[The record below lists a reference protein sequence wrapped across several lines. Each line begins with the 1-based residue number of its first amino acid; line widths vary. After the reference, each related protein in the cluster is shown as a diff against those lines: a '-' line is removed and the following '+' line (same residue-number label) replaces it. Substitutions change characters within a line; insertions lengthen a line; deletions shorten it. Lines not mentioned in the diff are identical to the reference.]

1 MLHSYSR
8 EFNFLQRSADLAIVL
23 ISWISLYYLRFF
35 IFEGDPG
42 PDFIFLKAAVVLVL
56 ISAYFFSREGLY
68 ESLRLATRQQEILR
82 ILKAN
87 LIAIIAFIVLLYF
100 VTDKRLSRAVMIGY
114 SLLSTF
120 ALIGFRMSVRSYLR
134 QLRAR
139 GKNLRTMLLVGHGWI
154 LEEFI
159 QALRE
164 NPDAGIQFVGW
175 IDSAGAANRLG
186 IPEFNGDLHQGRIQL
201 RPDQITVGYMGDE
214 TAKVQQILKD
224 HFNDVTPITVLPDL
238 SYSFVGYK
246 IDYVAGLPA
255 LVVNQ
260 PDFSDGDVLLKRA
273 FDFIACLL
281 GLLLLSPLLLVLAI
295 LVKVTSPGPVFF
307 GQERIGLDGKIF
319 KMWKFRSMKVS
330 AEAESTWTV
339 KDDPRRTSF
348 GTFLRKTS
356 FDELPQL
363 WNVLVGD
370 MSLVGPRPEQPRFVD
385 KFRHEI
391 PAYMLRHKM
400 KAGITGWAQV
410 NGWRGDTSLHERIAC
425 DLYYIKN
432 WSLLLDLKIL
442 FLTFWKGFINKNAY

>member
-1 MLHSYSR
+1 M
-8 EFNFLQRSADLAIVL
+8 ADLVIVL
-23 ISWISLYYLRFF
+23 LSWMALYYLRFF

-42 PDFIFLKAAVVLVL
+42 PNYIFLKAAAVLLV
-56 ISAYFFSREGLY
+56 ISGYFFSQEGLY
-68 ESLRLATRQQEILR
+68 ESMRLATRQQEILR

-87 LIAIIAFIVLLYF
+87 LIAIVAFIVLLYF

-114 SLLSTF
+114 ALLSTF
-120 ALIGFRMSVRSYLR
+120 SLVGFRMTVRTYLR
-134 QLRAR
+134 RLRAA
-139 GKNLRTMLLVGHGWI
+139 GKNLRSMLLVGHGWI
-154 LEEFI
+154 LEEFTKSL
-159 QALRE
+159 QE
-164 NPDAGIQFVGW
+164 NPDAGIQFVAW
-175 IDSAGAANRLG
+175 IDSAGAAERFG
-186 IPEFNGDLHQGRIQL
+186 IPEFKGDLHQARRQL
-201 RPDQITVGYMGDE
+201 NPSHITVGYMGDE
-214 TAKVQQILKD
+214 TSKMQQVLKD
-224 HFNDVTPITVLPDL
+224 HFNDVVPITVLPDL

-273 FDFIACLL
+273 FDFVSCFI
-281 GLLLLSPLLLVLAI
+281 GLLILSPLLLVLAI
-295 LVKVTSPGPVFF
+295 LVKITSPGPIFF

-339 KDDPRRTSF
+339 KDDPRRTPF

-356 FDELPQL
+356 LDELPQL